1 MTQTHVLLVRLA
13 GPLQSWG
20 VASRFALRDTH
31 PRPTKSGVVG
41 LCAAALGLDRD
52 EPLGELAAVLFGV
65 RADRPGTPLRD
76 YHTVGGG
83 RYPIRPRDLVTDHRR
98 ASAAETAAETL
109 TPTPEGADP
118 GKGTPAG
125 TVAGKGTNTPAG
137 TGTDA
142 GPVAPNAG
150 PFGHSALEAW
160 YGAPKR
166 IAADPV
172 SGALVSGEV
181 RRHAMITERWYL
193 ADAAFLVGLQH
204 PDPAFLERVAH
215 ALEHPKRLLWLGR
228 KSCPPSGELALGV
241 VPGTLEEVF
250 RTKPLL
256 PSEGVGEAP
265 ATGDRPWAWTESP
278 HPLTGAAPVSDQPV
292 RFDASGPVHGLRWET
307 RHRVTIDPHAT
318 EWDIIP

>member
-98 ASAAETAAETL
+98 ASAAEAAAETV
-109 TPTPEGADP
+109 TATTVDP
-118 GKGTPAG
+118 GTGTG
-125 TVAGKGTNTPAG
+125 TG
-137 TGTDA
+137 TGTDPGA
-142 GPVAPNAG
+142 VGQSVG
-150 PFGHSALEAW
+150 PFGHSVLDAW

-172 SGALVSGEV
+172 SGALVSSEV

-204 PDPAFLERVAH
+204 PDPAFLERIAH

-307 RHRVTIDPHAT
+307 RQRVTIAPHAT

>member
-52 EPLGELAAVLFGV
+52 EPLGELAALLFGV

-98 ASAAETAAETL
+98 ASAMETAMEVVADTVIA
-109 TPTPEGADP
+109 TTVDPDPDPDP
-118 GKGTPAG
+118 GA
-125 TVAGKGTNTPAG
+125 VAQS
-137 TGTDA
+137 
-142 GPVAPNAG
+142 AG
-150 PFGHSALEAW
+150 PFGHSALDAW

-172 SGALVSGEV
+172 SGALVSSEV
-181 RRHAMITERWYL
+181 RRHAVITERWYL

-204 PDPAFLERVAH
+204 PDPAFLERIAH

-265 ATGDRPWAWTESP
+265 ATGDRPWAWIESP
-278 HPLTGAAPVSDQPV
+278 HPLTGVGPVSDQPV
-292 RFDASGPVHGLRWET
+292 RFDAGGPVHGPRWET
-307 RHRVTIDPHAT
+307 RHRVTIAPHAT